1 MFAFEEA
8 IGFSFGGLGK
18 DKDGVAAAAVFGELL
33 ADAHARGQTLAA
45 HWEDVQR
52 RYGYREGYRSG
63 HFLADP
69 PSRSLAVFERLRARP
84 PAAVGGLRVV
94 AVRDLG
100 AGTDTAQPGGRTVL
114 PWQPS
119 DLMLTLTLEGGAAVT
134 LRASGTE
141 PKLKYYI
148 EAAGAE
154 GEGAGAL
161 DQRLSA
167 LEAAVAEELV
177 QPQRHGLKAK
187 GAAA

>member
-8 IGFSFGGLGK
+8 IGFAFGGLGK

-33 ADAHARGQTLAA
+33 ADVHARGQTLGG

-52 RYGYREGYRSG
+52 RYGYRQGYRSG
-63 HFLADP
+63 YFLADP
-69 PSRSLAVFERLRARP
+69 PSRSLAVFGRLRERC

-94 AVRDLG
+94 GVRDLG
-100 AGTDTAQPGGRTVL
+100 RGTDTAQPGGRTVL

-141 PKLKYYI
+141 AKLKFYI
-148 EAAGAE
+148 EAAGAA
-154 GEGAGAL
+154 GEAAGPL
-161 DQRLSA
+161 EQRLSA
-167 LEAAVAEELV
+167 LEAAVIEELV
-177 QPQRHGLKAK
+177 QPELHGLQAK
-187 GAAA
+187 GEA